1 MDNPATLS
9 TQYSQAKYR
18 HRILKRSVT
27 QTHTN
32 RIWAQMLAKGK
43 YFLSLI
49 RHPICYSYSQ
59 RRKVQYWFCFLFYLD
74 FLRFFLLLF
83 LFVVW
88 LSFLCC
94 LFVCFFV
101 FFWGVIC
108 IMYLS
113 AMLNIYGQILARQ
126 YTVQFDWQ
134 HHITVVAYN

>member
-94 LFVCFFV
+94 LFVCFFCV
-101 FFWGVIC
+101 FLGC
-108 IMYLS
+108 YLHNVFIFYVKY
-113 AMLNIYGQILARQ
+113 LLADSSKTVY
-126 YTVQFDWQ
+126 YTV
-134 HHITVVAYN
+134 